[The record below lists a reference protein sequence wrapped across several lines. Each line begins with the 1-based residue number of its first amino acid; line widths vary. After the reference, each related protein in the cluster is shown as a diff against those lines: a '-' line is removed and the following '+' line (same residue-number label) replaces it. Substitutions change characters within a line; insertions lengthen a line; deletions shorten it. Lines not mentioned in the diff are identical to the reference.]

1 MRHLKISASLL
12 ASIVLVTAAGC
23 GSDDA
28 TNTTATDAARLPAA
42 AKATLVLDYLPN
54 AVHAGIY
61 RAQAAGY
68 YRGNNLNLRIIPP
81 TSTSD
86 TLKLIDAGKADFGI
100 ADGIDLA
107 GQIDA
112 GRHAQALMAVV
123 QRPLGGI
130 ITLKKAGITSPK
142 QLEGKTVG
150 ITGVPS
156 DTAVLDT
163 IIRDDGGD
171 PKKVKRITIGF
182 GGVAA
187 LENEK
192 VDAFVGFYAADGVQV
207 EQDGYPTTTFAFDDH
222 GGPRYPGLVAFTTRR
237 KAAAEPALLQA
248 FVAATIKGYEDTIK
262 DPKTSLNDLLA
273 GARGLKRP
281 LAAAQLAAYGP
292 LFQADAP
299 AFGPINPDDVSG
311 LSDFLVQAKLIKAP
325 IAPTRYATD
334 AALPKR

>member
-1 MRHLKISASLL
+1 VRLL
-12 ASIVLVTAAGC
+12 VLVAFIAAASALAGC
-23 GSDDA
+23 GSS
-28 TNTTATDAARLPAA
+28 TESGVGPSKLT
-42 AKATLVLDYLPN
+42 KATLVLDYLPN

-61 RAQAAGY
+61 RAQQQGY
-68 YRGNNLNLRIIPP
+68 YRKRNLDLRIIAP

-86 TLKLIDAGKADFGI
+86 TLKLIDSGKADFGI

-112 GRHAQALMAVV
+112 GRDAQAVMAVV

-130 ITLKKAGITSPK
+130 VTLKKEGITAPR

-150 ITGVPS
+150 LTGVPS
-156 DTAVLDT
+156 DAAVLDT

-187 LENEK
+187 LENRK

-207 EQDGYPTTTFAFDDH
+207 EQDGFPTTTFAFDDH
-222 GGPRYPGLVAFTTRR
+222 GGPRYPGLVAFTTRQ
-237 KAAAEPALLQA
+237 KVQAAAPLLQA
-248 FVAATIKGYEDTIK
+248 FVAATIDGYNDTIK
-262 DPKTSLNDLLA
+262 RPGAALDDLLA
-273 GARGLKRP
+273 GAKGLKRP

-292 LFQADAP
+292 LFQADAE
-299 AFGPINPDDVSG
+299 AFGPINADDIAG
-311 LSDFLVQAKLIKAP
+311 LSKFLVATKLIDAP
-325 IAPTRYATD
+325 IAPSRYATRV
-334 AALPKR
+334 ALPQR

>member
-1 MRHLKISASLL
+1 M
-12 ASIVLVTAAGC
+12 
-23 GSDDA
+23 
-28 TNTTATDAARLPAA
+28 
-42 AKATLVLDYLPN
+42 LDYLPN

-68 YRGNNLNLRIIPP
+68 YRKRNLDLRIIAP

-112 GRHAQALMAVV
+112 GRDAQALMAVV

-130 ITLKKAGITSPK
+130 ITLKKAGISSPRE
-142 QLEGKTVG
+142 LEGRTVG
-150 ITGVPS
+150 LTGVRS
-156 DTAVLDT
+156 DAAVLDT

-187 LENEK
+187 LENRK

-207 EQDGYPTTTFAFDDH
+207 EQDGFPTTTFAFDDH

-237 KAAAEPALLQA
+237 NVTAGVPRLRA
-248 FVAATIKGYEDTIK
+248 FVAATIDGYNDTIK
-262 DPKTSLNDLLA
+262 DPASSLDDLLA
-273 GARGLKRP
+273 GAKGLKRP
-281 LAAAQLAAYGP
+281 LAEAQLAAYGP
-292 LFQADAP
+292 LFQAGAP
-299 AFGPINPDDVSG
+299 AFGPINPDDIAG
-311 LSDFLVQAKLIKAP
+311 LSDFLVATKIIKAP
-325 IAPTRYATD
+325 IAPSRYVTD
-334 AALPKR
+334 AALPQP